1 MRLVYHV
8 IVGLLIFAGPPGNQ
22 LLAQDT
28 AELLPARSVTISSRF
43 FDEERQLLVSLPP
56 GYDTG
61 DRRHPVLVVFDARE
75 KLPPVLAA
83 ARWLAGRGHLPDLI
97 VVGLV
102 NASRTRD
109 LMPPEIAAP
118 GTENKASDTVAF
130 LREEMLP
137 WVDRSYRTTPFRVLW
152 GHSLGGMMT
161 MHVLIVAANLFDGFI
176 AISPDLARSD
186 YAMVN
191 ALAASFEHHQG
202 RPERLFVA
210 VGDEYPLM
218 ISGVKRLE
226 AALLAERS
234 RGISS
239 ALQKGRSLAEARQEQ
254 AIIWQV
260 ASFETLDH
268 DSILLPATHQGLLS
282 IFERW
287 RLPLDQDSV
296 EAVEAHFR
304 RISDM
309 VGYEISADESTLLGL
324 VAYPLFFD
332 QRYARAAEVFRY
344 AAKRFPHSHRP
355 EEGLGKALRQLG
367 KLSEAQAAF
376 ERALEKPGLSEQER
390 QKMRR
395 ALEAMRGQLSR

>member
-1 MRLVYHV
+1 MRFVHQA
-8 IVGLLIFAGPPGNQ
+8 IVGLLIFAWTPGNH

-28 AELLPARSVTISSRF
+28 AELLPAKSVTISSRF

-61 DRRHPVLVVFDARE
+61 DRRYPVLVVFDARE
-75 KLPPVLAA
+75 KLPPVLATVQ
-83 ARWLAGRGHLPDLI
+83 WLAGRGHLPDLI

-118 GTENKASDTVAF
+118 GTENKAADTVAF

-161 MHVLIVAANLFDGFI
+161 LHILTVAADLFDGFV
-176 AISPDLARSD
+176 AISPDLARGD
-186 YAMVN
+186 YAMVD

-226 AALLAERS
+226 AVLLAERS
-234 RGISS
+234 RGISV
-239 ALQKGRSLAEARQEQ
+239 ALQKGRSLTEARQEQ

-268 DSILLPATHQGLLS
+268 DSILLPATHRGLLS
-282 IFERW
+282 IFDRW
-287 RLPLDQDSV
+287 RLPLNQDSIN
-296 EAVEAHFR
+296 AVEAHFR

-309 VGYEISADESTLLGL
+309 VGYKISADESTLLGL

-332 QRYARAAEVFRY
+332 QRYDRAAEIFRY
-344 AAKRFPHSHRP
+344 AAKLFPDSHRP
-355 EEGLGKALRQLG
+355 EEGLGRALQQLG
-367 KLSEAQAAF
+367 QLTEARAAF
-376 ERALEKPGLSEQER
+376 ERAIQKPGLSDDER
-390 QKMRR
+390 LKMRR
-395 ALEAMRGQLSR
+395 ALEAMAGQ